1 MPDMLNTAVS
11 GLLSFQR
18 ALGTTSHNIANVS
31 TEGYSRQRVEIT
43 TQTPSQ
49 IGGFN
54 FGNGAQINSVARV
67 YDQFLTAEVR
77 DTTTTHSKM
86 DLLANLAGNIDN
98 ILADPVG
105 GVSPILHEFFAA
117 VQDVSDDPSS
127 TTARYNMINIGNTL
141 ASRFQSIDSRFQ
153 QLQEN
158 TTKDIRNVVD
168 EINNLV
174 ENIRQLNLDLNKISP
189 SGESSQQSSD
199 LLDTRDKLLQELSE
213 KINITVINEA
223 TSNLSIFIGNG
234 QTVLNG
240 TEAFTLDAIP
250 NTGDPLQDMIVYNGF
265 TQVTDLSAALHGGG
279 ELGALLEFRDSIMIE
294 TRNDLGRIA
303 VALADS
309 FNVQHREGM
318 DLNNDFGTD
327 FFSVANPEVLDFTG
341 NTGSITGNDFTS
353 SISDVSA
360 LTRYDYD
367 LEFDGAVWNMT
378 SDSGT
383 TLAVPVANVPGGIT
397 TVVFEGV
404 TLAIDGTVNAA
415 VAGDRFRIKPTI
427 NGAATIDVLISD
439 PQLIAAASPIRT
451 SSSLNN
457 LGTTAITAGSV
468 VDATNTVVLST
479 PVQLIFT
486 SATTFVSDSDVV
498 VNGNLPAIAAGL
510 PIAFSNG
517 MTIESNGWT
526 ADLSGIPQT
535 GDILTIEPNTGGQ
548 GDNRNALD
556 LANLQIKGIMDSSSS
571 NYQEAYSAMVGRVGS
586 QTAAVD
592 AQRESAESILIQAR
606 DRRNSV
612 TAVNLDEEAADMIR
626 YQQAYEAASRIISS
640 VQTLFDTLIAAT
652 R

>member
-31 TEGYSRQRVEIT
+31 TEGYSRQRVDIT
-43 TQTPSQ
+43 TQAPSQ

-54 FGNGAQINSVARV
+54 FGNGAQINSVARI

-77 DTTTTHSKM
+77 GTTSTHSKM
-86 DLLANLAGNIDN
+86 DLLTELSSHIDDV
-98 ILADPVG
+98 LADPVG
-105 GVSPILHEFFAA
+105 GISPILHDFFAA

-127 TTARYNMINIGNTL
+127 STARYNMINVGNTL

-158 TTKDIRNVVD
+158 TSKAIRTVVD
-168 EINNLV
+168 EVNNLV
-174 ENIRQLNLDLNKISP
+174 ESIRKLNLDFNKISP

-199 LLDTRDKLLQELSE
+199 LLDSRDKLLQQLAE
-213 KINITVINEA
+213 KIDITVINESS
-223 TSNLSIFIGNG
+223 SNMSIFIGNG

-250 NTGDPLQDMIVYNGF
+250 NTGDPSQDIIVYNGF
-265 TQVTDLSAALHGGG
+265 TQITDLSSALHGGG
-279 ELGALLEFRDSIMIE
+279 ELGALLEFRDSVLVE
-294 TRNDLGRIA
+294 TRNDLGRVAI
-303 VALADS
+303 ALADS
-309 FNVQHREGM
+309 FNDQHSEGM
-318 DLNNDFGTD
+318 DLNNDLGTN
-327 FFSVANPEVLDFTG
+327 FFSFADPQILDFTG
-341 NTGSITGNDFTS
+341 NSGTITGSDINS
-353 SISDVSA
+353 SISDVGA
-360 LTRYDYD
+360 LTRYDYT
-367 LEFDGAVWNMT
+367 LEFDGAFWYMS

-383 TLAVPVANVPGGIT
+383 SLAAPVANVPGGT
-397 TVVFEGV
+397 TNVTFEGV
-404 TLAIDGTVNAA
+404 TLLIDGSVNTA
-415 VAGDRFRIKPTI
+415 VAGDKFRIKPTI
-427 NGAATIDVLISD
+427 NGAGSIDVLISD
-439 PQLIAAASPIRT
+439 PLLIAAASPIRT

-468 VDATNTVVLST
+468 IDSSNPVALST
-479 PVQLIFT
+479 PVQLTFT
-486 SATTFVSDSDVV
+486 TATTFISDSDVI
-498 VNGNLPAIAAGL
+498 VNGNLPAIVAGN
-510 PIAFSNG
+510 PIAFTNG

-526 ADLSGIPQT
+526 ADISGIPQT
-535 GDILTIEPNTGGQ
+535 GDTLNIEPNIGGQ

-556 LANLQIKGIMDSSSS
+556 LANLQISGILDGSSS

-586 QTAAVD
+586 QTASANLQRD
-592 AQRESAESILIQAR
+592 AAESILIQAR

-612 TAVNLDEEAADMIR
+612 SAVNLDEEAADLIR
-626 YQQAYEAASRIISS
+626 YQQAYEAASRIIST